1 MTPSSL
7 KSSKLSGYNRE
18 MNLNDY
24 QQLALRT
31 ASPKDKKDEVF
42 HLILGLVGE
51 AGEIAE
57 KSKKIVRDHK
67 SDFSK
72 IDLDDLKKEL
82 GDVLWYVATL
92 ADYFDIPLEE
102 IGQKNIDKLAS
113 RLERGKIGGSG
124 DNR

>member
-1 MTPSSL
+1 
-7 KSSKLSGYNRE
+7 

-31 ASPKDKKDEVF
+31 AAPKDKKNELF
-42 HLILGLVGE
+42 HLLLGLCGE

-57 KSKKIVRDHK
+57 KTKKIVRDQD

-72 IDLDDLKKEL
+72 LDTDDLTKEL
-82 GDVLWYVATL
+82 GDVLWHVAVIADHFGIPLDEVGEKNIAKL
-92 ADYFDIPLEE
+92 AD
-102 IGQKNIDKLAS
+102 
-113 RLERGKIGGSG
+113 RLKRGTLSGSG